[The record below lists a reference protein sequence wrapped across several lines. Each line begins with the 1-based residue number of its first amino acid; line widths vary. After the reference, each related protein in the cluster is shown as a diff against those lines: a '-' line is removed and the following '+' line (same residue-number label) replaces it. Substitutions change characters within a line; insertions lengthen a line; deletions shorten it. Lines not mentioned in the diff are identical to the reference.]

1 MGAIKSPRC
10 SLGHK
15 MKDPNLYYRSDG
27 KRECL
32 TCKDRRNR
40 ESNLARKAARVGKV
54 KLPRKPRAKGVPS
67 GRPRKVQAPTLKQRI
82 IAKGGE

>member
-40 ESNLARKAARVGKV
+40 ESNAARKAARVPK
-54 KLPRKPRAKGVPS
+54 PRKPRGKAKS
-67 GRPRKVQAPTLKQRI
+67 PTLKQRI
-82 IAKGGE
+82 IAKGAAE

>member
-1 MGAIKSPRC
+1 MGAIKSPKC

-32 TCKDRRNR
+32 TCKVRRNR
-40 ESNLARKAARVGKV
+40 EANLARKSSRLIKP
-54 KLPRKPRAKGVPS
+54 KPTRKPRAKERGVQIKPS
-67 GRPRKVQAPTLKQRI
+67 KPSLKKMI
-82 IAKGGE
+82 IARGGE